1 MTELRTPA
9 VESQVPPEVA
19 QLAATHSLGEFR
31 DAFPPSKRLR
41 IIIPAAIL
49 TLIFSGL
56 GLVGAVNADNTGELV
71 TGLAIV
77 AIPLLLLL
85 ALVATTPLLSKAAR
99 KRAIYQFEHGY
110 VQVTRKGPVAYRW
123 DGMRFVHQE
132 IVNVRAYGINTGTN
146 YKYTITMA
154 DGRKAKLTHL
164 TTDMGRLGPVIHAD
178 VAAAQVP
185 KAIEILRQ
193 GQIIYFG
200 EVGLSTAGIIVGQ
213 KEPVPW
219 AEAGV
224 DVSQGYVRVYRAGK
238 RMPVGNV
245 AAKKIPNL
253 VTFLTLVDQLRAT
266 QGQLR
271 HTEGPGAAW

>member
-1 MTELRTPA
+1 MTELRAPA

-19 QLAATHSLGEFR
+19 QLAATHGLGEFR
-31 DAFPPSKRLR
+31 ESFPPSKRMR
-41 IIIPAAIL
+41 IIIPAAVVA
-49 TLIFSGL
+49 LIFSGL
-56 GLVGAVNADNTGELV
+56 GIAGVVNSDNTNELV
-71 TGLAIV
+71 TGLAIMAV
-77 AIPLLLLL
+77 PLLLLL
-85 ALVATTPLLSKAAR
+85 ALVATSPLLSKAAR
-99 KRAIYQFEHGY
+99 RRVIYQFEHGY
-110 VQVTRKGPVAYRW
+110 IQVTRKGPVAYRW
-123 DGMRFVHQE
+123 DGMRFVYQE

-154 DGRKAKLTHL
+154 DGTKTKLTHL
-164 TTDMGRLGPVIHAD
+164 TTDMGRLGPVIHAE

-200 EVGLSTAGIIVGQ
+200 ELGVSTVGIIVGQ

-224 DVSQGYVRVYRAGK
+224 NVAQGYVRVYRAGK
-238 RMPVGNV
+238 RMPVGSV

-271 HTEGPGAAW
+271 PAEGPGAAW